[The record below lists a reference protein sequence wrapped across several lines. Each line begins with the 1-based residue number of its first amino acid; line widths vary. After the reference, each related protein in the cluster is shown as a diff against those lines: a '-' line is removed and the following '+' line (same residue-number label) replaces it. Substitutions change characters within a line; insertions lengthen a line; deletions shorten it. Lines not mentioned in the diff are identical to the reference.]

1 MTTSDYNKPL
11 PHATLNPE
19 VSRPFWEGAKK
30 HELWIQYCTS
40 CNKYIFFPREV
51 CPHNCLAPPD
61 KLLWTKVSGRG
72 RVYSYTT
79 VYQSSIPSF
88 SEEAPYIHAT
98 IQLDEG
104 ARMTGNVIVSQEQL
118 AEDPGF
124 LPVGQRVQAV
134 FDDVTDDV
142 TLVKWEPIP
151 EDEAPGVDGAGGSGA
166 AGSGAG
172 GRGGYGG

>member
-1 MTTSDYNKPL
+1 M
-11 PHATLNPE
+11 
-19 VSRPFWEGAKK
+19 
-30 HELWIQYCTS
+30 
-40 CNKYIFFPREV
+40 
-51 CPHNCLAPPD
+51 
-61 KLLWTKVSGRG
+61 
-72 RVYSYTT
+72 YSYTT

-134 FDDVTDDV
+134 FDDVTDEV
-142 TLVKWEPIP
+142 TLVQWEPIP
-151 EDEAPGVDGAGGSGA
+151 EDEAPGIDGAGGSGA

-172 GRGGYGG
+172 GRGGYSG